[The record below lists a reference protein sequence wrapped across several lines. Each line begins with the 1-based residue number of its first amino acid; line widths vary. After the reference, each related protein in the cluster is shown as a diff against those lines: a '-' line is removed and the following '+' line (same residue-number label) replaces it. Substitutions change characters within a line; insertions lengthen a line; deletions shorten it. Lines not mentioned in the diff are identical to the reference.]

1 MNVKLFLVVM
11 ALTSLLCSAAVL
23 SDLGQEV
30 SLFACLF
37 LHSAA

>member
-1 MNVKLFLVVM
+1 MNIKLFLVVM

-23 SDLGQEV
+23 PDHDQEV
-30 SLFACLF
+30 SLFALF